1 MIVTAASGDGEP
13 VGTRRGQPRDD
24 EPVYAISVAAEL
36 TGCHP
41 QTLRAY
47 EREGLVSPQRSA
59 GNVRRY
65 SDRDVARLRE
75 IQRLTQDEGLNLAG
89 VRKVLELRDAMT
101 AVRRRA
107 ARLETELDA
116 LTDRLRDE
124 VEAAH
129 RSHRFELA
137 RRHPSV
143 IEVYWRGPR
152 RRTRRL

>member
-1 MIVTAASGDGEP
+1 MIVSAAHGDGEP
-13 VGTRRGQPRDD
+13 VEVRTEPTRDD

-89 VRKVLELRDAMT
+89 VRMVLELRDATT
-101 AVRRRA
+101 AARRRA
-107 ARLETELDA
+107 ARLEAELEA
-116 LTDRLRDE
+116 LTERLRDE

-137 RRHPSV
+137 RRHPSS
-143 IEVYWRGPR
+143 IEVYWRVPG
-152 RRTRRL
+152 RTRRL